1 MENNSTIIKE
11 TKQKYF
17 CFDDLR
23 SNTKYEVKI
32 FIYNNIGYNSEQF
45 LLINFRTKFGCSLII
60 IFLFLCYL
68 HFINSYPCYV
78 S

>member
-60 IFLFLCYL
+60 IFFIFMLFTFY
-68 HFINSYPCYV
+68 
-78 S
+78 